1 MFCNFSQSAH
11 LTHAAFPDDEEPAKK
26 SVSKQATKTC
36 KAPSKSPVETSA
48 EDDTAQ
54 QDDMDQAKLIA
65 GLQKKNIA
73 VSTAYSLL
81 LLLVSSRAKLI
92 HI

>member
-1 MFCNFSQSAH
+1 
-11 LTHAAFPDDEEPAKK
+11 
-26 SVSKQATKTC
+26 
-36 KAPSKSPVETSA
+36 
-48 EDDTAQ
+48 
-54 QDDMDQAKLIA
+54 MDQAKLIA